1 MADRTRL
8 NREIA
13 EQHGGQTQTKVPGRD
28 TKKETEEPHAVEG
41 EQMAEQQAAEPQAG
55 DPQAAAQ
62 PQRRRSV
69 FDAPLQADLDAQQG
83 RADDKAD
90 PADE

>member
-13 EQHGGQTQTKVPGRD
+13 EQHGGQTQTKTPGRE

-41 EQMAEQQAAEPQAG
+41 EQTAEPQVAEQQPSEAP
-55 DPQAAAQ
+55 
-62 PQRRRSV
+62 RRRSV
-69 FDAPLQADLDAQQG
+69 FDAPLQADLDAQAQQ
-83 RADDKAD
+83 ANKAD
-90 PADE
+90 PTDE

>member
-13 EQHGGQTQTKVPGRD
+13 EQHGGGATKAKVPGRD
-28 TKKETEEPHAVEG
+28 TNEELQEPHAVEG
-41 EQMAEQQAAEPQAG
+41 EQVAGEQPAAEQQASE
-55 DPQAAAQ
+55 

-69 FDAPLQADLDAQQG
+69 FDAPLQADLDAQS
-83 RADDKAD
+83 RDRDKTD

>member
-13 EQHGGQTQTKVPGRD
+13 EQHGGGATKAKVPGRD
-28 TKKETEEPHAVEG
+28 TNEELQEPHAVEA
-41 EQMAEQQAAEPQAG
+41 EQAAEQQTAE
-55 DPQAAAQ
+55 Q
-62 PQRRRSV
+62 PAPETQRRRSV
-69 FDAPLQADLDAQQG
+69 FDAPLQADLDA
-83 RADDKAD
+83 RAHDADNAD